1 VFFEAGF
8 AELFGV
14 FTRPTVGALGVAI
27 IMLSGGAGLPSP
39 WRNRTWVR
47 MARRLAARGFHS
59 LRFDYHGTGESTG
72 PGEEKL
78 LDRPF
83 LRDLEA
89 AVRFVESNGVHDIVL
104 IGPCFG
110 ARTALAGAPTISRLR
125 GVAFIPLPVRDYE
138 PEWMPSR
145 FAQKPH
151 PHPVSSRVAW
161 KRLLDAE
168 RWRAYTKRTV
178 GKLHVALQ
186 RFARRRDRRS
196 LSQSHGVTPVVVDQL
211 SHLVDRAVPVLM
223 VYGTDEPFYADFI
236 EGRAGPLG
244 SVLDRG
250 ADFVRISVVEGRVH
264 GLTSTAVQDAVL
276 DEVEQWLDTAV
287 ARRARSS
294 VETRDA
300 V

>member
-1 VFFEAGF
+1 VFFDAAS

-14 FTRPTVGALGVAI
+14 FARPTAGALGVAI

-39 WRNRTWVR
+39 WRNRTWVW
-47 MARRLAARGFHS
+47 MARRLAVRGFHS
-59 LRFDYHGTGESTG
+59 LRFDYHGTGESMG
-72 PGEEKL
+72 PGEDCL

-110 ARTALAGAPTISRLR
+110 ARTALAGAPTLSRLR
-125 GVAFIPLPVRDYE
+125 GVALIPLPVRDYA
-138 PEWMPSR
+138 PEWVPPRS
-145 FAQKPH
+145 APEPH
-151 PHPVSSRVAW
+151 PHPLSTRAAW
-161 KRLLDAE
+161 KGLFDVE
-168 RWRAYTKRTV
+168 RFRRYAKRTA

-186 RFARRRDRRS
+186 PFARHRDHRS
-196 LSQSHGVTPVVVDQL
+196 LTQCRGVTPVVVDQL
-211 SHLVDRAVPVLM
+211 SHLVDHAVPILM
-223 VYGTDEPFYADFI
+223 VYGTDEPFYADFV

-250 ADFVRISVVEGRVH
+250 ADLVRISVVEGRVH

-276 DEVEQWLDTAV
+276 DEVEQWLDTVV